1 MSSFKFAGRGQMLDG
16 RVLEASQVEYE
27 PFGKPPLQRE
37 VSSLKSSIQW
47 RTKSSTA
54 NSWGARQ
61 RPTCAPL
68 ILKCTTISYTSN
80 SLAQASETPPW
91 PTCAPPC
98 SRSPRPRHLPGIE
111 ALPSPRQG
119 EFFPAVVLR
128 GDNCLKFQRTYPAE
142 PRQPDMEARS

>member
-16 RVLEASQVEYE
+16 RVLEASQVEYN

-54 NSWGARQ
+54 NSQLGARHN
-61 RPTCAPL
+61 PTCAPL

-91 PTCAPPC
+91 PTCAPPKPPAAPPARH
-98 SRSPRPRHLPGIE
+98 RS
-111 ALPSPRQG
+111 
-119 EFFPAVVLR
+119 
-128 GDNCLKFQRTYPAE
+128 PAE
-142 PRQPDMEARS
+142 PAPR